1 MIYNIEQLLQNTQLK
16 QQVKESSNLVEAI
29 KLIVN
34 AGAQK
39 GYSFTQENV
48 AQLVSEL
55 TLDERELSESELLA
69 VTGGLRGSAITGL
82 SFYDCCW

>member
-29 KLIVN
+29 KIIVN
-34 AGAQK
+34 AGLQK

>member
-1 MIYNIEQLLQNTQLK
+1 MIYKIEQLLQNTQLK

-34 AGAQK
+34 AGVQK
-39 GYSFTQENV
+39 GYSLTQENV
-48 AQLVSEL
+48 AQVLSEL
-55 TLDERELSESELLA
+55 ILDEGELSESELLA

-82 SFYDCCW
+82 SFYNCCW

>member
-1 MIYNIEQLLQNTQLK
+1 MIYNIKQLLQNTQLK

-34 AGAQK
+34 AGVQK
-39 GYSFTQENV
+39 GYTFTQENV
-48 AQLVSEL
+48 AQVVSEL
-55 TLDERELSESELLA
+55 ILDERELSESELLA